1 LTIFL
6 LVDNLAPAG
15 YLSAMKEA
23 SSEAPNELK
32 TTAELSHS
40 GHGIEEKLE
49 EGSLTSSR
57 SLKIHEHDRNLDHT
71 TQKADNKTAGSAD
84 LESAPK
90 PWSIQVDA
98 TGNAHIISWDSS
110 SSDADNPLNWPT
122 WRKWTLIT
130 LVSFITFMAGLSS
143 SMFAPS
149 VPALMTE
156 LHSTNSILGSFV
168 VTVFV
173 LGFATG
179 PLLFA
184 PLSEVYGRLLVQHIG
199 SIGFLIFS
207 VACALSKNLNT
218 LIGMRLLQGIFAAAP
233 LTNGG
238 AIIADMIKQEERGF
252 AMAMFTLGM
261 LLGSVVGPVCG
272 GFLAADKGWRWVFWV
287 ISIFVCSD
295 SDRLIVA
302 ESQLNIPGCC
312 HSHSRDYILERII
325 FSRSSRS

>member
-1 LTIFL
+1 
-6 LVDNLAPAG
+6 
-15 YLSAMKEA
+15 
-23 SSEAPNELK
+23 
-32 TTAELSHS
+32 
-40 GHGIEEKLE
+40 
-49 EGSLTSSR
+49 
-57 SLKIHEHDRNLDHT
+57 
-71 TQKADNKTAGSAD
+71 
-84 LESAPK
+84 
-90 PWSIQVDA
+90 
-98 TGNAHIISWDSS
+98 
-110 SSDADNPLNWPT
+110 
-122 WRKWTLIT
+122 
-130 LVSFITFMAGLSS
+130 MAGLSS

-173 LGFATG
+173 LGLATG

>member
-1 LTIFL
+1 MEYS
-6 LVDNLAPAG
+6 P
-15 YLSAMKEA
+15 EA
-23 SSEAPNELK
+23 RHEPK
-32 TTAELSHS
+32 TTAELSHN
-40 GHGIEEKLE
+40 GHEIEEKRE
-49 EGSLTSSR
+49 EGPLASSR
-57 SLKIHEHDRNLDHT
+57 MLQIYDHDMYLDHAA
-71 TQKADNKTAGSAD
+71 QKDNKTAAD

-90 PWSIQVDA
+90 PWSVQVEE
-98 TGNAHIISWDSS
+98 TRNAHIISWDSP
-110 SSDADNPLNWPT
+110 SDPDDPLNWPT

-156 LHSTNSILGSFV
+156 FHSTNSILGSFV

-184 PLSEVYGRLLVQHIG
+184 PLSELYGRLLVQHIG

-238 AIIADMIKQEERGF
+238 AIIADMVKQEERGF

-261 LLGSVVGPVCG
+261 LLGSVIGPVCG
-272 GFLAADKGWRWVFWV
+272 GFLAADKGWRWIFWV
-287 ISIFVCSD
+287 ISIFVCAHSHC
-295 SDRLIVA
+295 LTTKP
-302 ESQLNIPGCC
+302 QLKSPGCC
-312 HSHSRDYILERII
+312 HSHSRDSYLERIVRSCP
-325 FSRSSRS
+325 SRS

>member
-1 LTIFL
+1 
-6 LVDNLAPAG
+6 
-15 YLSAMKEA
+15 MKKA
-23 SSEAPNELK
+23 TSEARNEPNR
-32 TTAELSHS
+32 TAELSHN
-40 GHGIEEKLE
+40 GHEIEEKLE
-49 EGSLTSSR
+49 EGPSTNSR
-57 SLKIHEHDRNLDHT
+57 MLKIYDHDKHLDHT
-71 TQKADNKTAGSAD
+71 AESAD

-90 PWSIQVDA
+90 PWSIQVEE
-98 TGNAHIISWDSS
+98 TENAHIISWDSP
-110 SSDADNPLNWPT
+110 SDPDNPLNWPT

-156 LHSTNSILGSFV
+156 FHSTNSILGSFV

-184 PLSEVYGRLLVQHIG
+184 PLSEFYGRLLVQHIG

-207 VACALSKNLNT
+207 VACALSKNLNM

-238 AIIADMIKQEERGF
+238 AIIADMVKQEERGF

-295 SDRLIVA
+295 SHSLIVA
-302 ESQLNIPGCC
+302 KSQLNIPGCC
-312 HSHSRDYILERII
+312 HSLSRNYILE
-325 FSRSSRS
+325 